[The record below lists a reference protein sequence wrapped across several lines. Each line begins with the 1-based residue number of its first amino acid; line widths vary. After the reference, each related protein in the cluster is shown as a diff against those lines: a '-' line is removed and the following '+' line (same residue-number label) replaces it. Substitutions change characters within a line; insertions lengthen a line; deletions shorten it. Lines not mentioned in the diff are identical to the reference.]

1 MLTGPCIRAA
11 GKTKKKARIAGA
23 YAPSPAT
30 LPAGWTQHYSPVKN
44 KWYFYHKATG
54 ISTYDKPDG
63 KKPDD
68 GAPTD
73 AGSSASSSGCDWTG
87 PLSKRA
93 AHVESDCPFKPVL
106 CQ

>member
-30 LPAGWTQHYSPVKN
+30 RVVPPAPTGRLPAGWTQHYSPVKN

-68 GAPTD
+68 GAP
-73 AGSSASSSGCDWTG
+73 
-87 PLSKRA
+87 RR
-93 AHVESDCPFKPVL
+93 
-106 CQ
+106 